1 MSTVHLPVQLLI
13 EGAVIGFLIALP
25 VGPAAILCIRRTVG
39 AGVIAGVMTGLG
51 AALGDAVFGGVAAF
65 GLTFIAD
72 FIHRN
77 EFWIR
82 AAGGLFLLMM
92 GISTL
97 RHRPR
102 NIGDPVAMD
111 REHRGLSYLRYCVSS
126 LLITVFNPITVMAF
140 GVVFAAQGL
149 SDVGNDTLAATIL
162 VTAVFAGALG
172 WWALLCAIALLFRH
186 RFDERGLLW
195 LNRISGSALVIFGV
209 AAAVS
214 LLPVDW
220 QRVLA
225 MAGISGF

>member
-1 MSTVHLPVQLLI
+1 MSPAHPAAALII

-39 AGVIAGVMTGLG
+39 TGAVAGAMTGIG
-51 AALGDAVFGGVAAF
+51 AALGDAVFGAVAAF
-65 GLTFIAD
+65 GLTFVAE

-77 EFWIR
+77 ELWIR
-82 AAGGLFLLMM
+82 AAGGLFLFLM

-102 NIGDPVAMD
+102 SIGDPVAMD
-111 REHRGLSYLRYCVSS
+111 REHRALSYLRYGAST

-149 SDVGNDTLAATIL
+149 SDVGNNTLSATIL
-162 VTAVFAGALG
+162 VAAVFCGALG
-172 WWALLCAIALLFRH
+172 WWAILCAIALLFRRH
-186 RFDERGLLW
+186 FDERGLQW

-214 LLPVDW
+214 LLPLDW
-220 QRVLA
+220 PHLLARV
-225 MAGISGF
+225 GITGL